1 MARRLPWA
9 SPRTNTERT
18 LSLPGR
24 VTESLAGCQCQ
35 WPPVSLGMPAVAA
48 AGRGHCCRDWP
59 LSAQQPASD
68 SDESGQSEAHCQC
81 GRDTRA
87 APGTRPGSVRP
98 PSHPTRSHDRRTAVR
113 RRRRPGPDKAQ
124 GAQATRE
131 PWTLTVPAAALAG
144 LPDCHLATRREAE
157 PEHSPMVTATNV
169 TQGSFNLMMNGSSR
183 RDVPAG
189 PSDRNGRPAVAVP
202 APGRSEAGPAGGRGT
217 TDGPGPTWTQGCRPE
232 WHSGW
237 SPRTHWPR
245 TPTPPMVP
253 RWQVTHTP
261 RWQ

>member
-1 MARRLPWA
+1 M
-9 SPRTNTERT
+9 
-18 LSLPGR
+18 
-24 VTESLAGCQCQ
+24 
-35 WPPVSLGMPAVAA
+35 
-48 AGRGHCCRDWP
+48 
-59 LSAQQPASD
+59 
-68 SDESGQSEAHCQC
+68 
-81 GRDTRA
+81 
-87 APGTRPGSVRP
+87 
-98 PSHPTRSHDRRTAVR
+98 R

-202 APGRSEAGPAGGRGT
+202 APGRSEGRGLQAAAVPLTALDRLGLKAAGPSGTQAGLRGLTGPGRQPLRWSRGGR
-217 TDGPGPTWTQGCRPE
+217 
-232 WHSGW
+232 
-237 SPRTHWPR
+237 
-245 TPTPPMVP
+245 
-253 RWQVTHTP
+253 
-261 RWQ
+261 